1 MRILN
6 LYTFKLTD
14 TFLNEKE
21 IKILALIVRLE
32 LHLQLPPAMLLSGAL
47 NFFSGQSK
55 TGFAA
60 GEEAVN
66 DVVVA
71 AHQRSNGF
79 FWFIL
84 RRLWDLGRHMQ
95 SNFTH

>member
-1 MRILN
+1 M
-6 LYTFKLTD
+6 
-14 TFLNEKE
+14 
-21 IKILALIVRLE
+21 ALIVRLE

-47 NFFSGQSK
+47 QMFLVRVKQ
-55 TGFAA
+55 GFAA
-60 GEEAVN
+60 GEEAAN
-66 DVVVA
+66 DVGVA

-95 SNFTH
+95 SNFAH